1 MMPSPGQLS
10 SMSFDFTEF
19 ADSYISNLKEALDS
33 LPRSDLEHFWKL
45 VEQAHESN
53 SCIHFIGN
61 GGSAAT
67 PSHSAGD
74 WSKEL
79 SIRTISHT
87 DNVASM
93 TAWAN
98 DTDYSNIFVGQLTTF
113 LTEGDLVVAY
123 SGSGTSANVV
133 KGLEYAKNNGCS
145 TVAVTGNINGSQGGK
160 IAEIADVAIISNSG
174 SMERIEDIQLIV
186 NHIVKEAIKA
196 HKGL

>member
-1 MMPSPGQLS
+1 MG
-10 SMSFDFTEF
+10 FDFTEF
-19 ADSYISNLKEALDS
+19 ADSYILNLKEALDS
-33 LPRSDLEHFWKL
+33 LPRTPLEQFWKL
-45 VEQAHESN
+45 VEDAYESK
-53 SCIHFIGN
+53 SCIHLIGN
-61 GGSAAT
+61 GGSGAT
-67 PSHSAGD
+67 ASQSDGE

-98 DTDYSNIFVGQLTTF
+98 DDDYSRIFLAQLATF
-113 LTEGDLVVAY
+113 AKEGDLVIAY

-133 KGLEYAKNNGCS
+133 EGLEFAKEVCGCT
-145 TVAVTGNINGSQGGK
+145 TVAVTGNIDGSQGGK

-174 SMERIEDIQLIV
+174 SMERIEDIQLVV